1 MVVTLSYSEMTGNM
15 LFIIINFLH
24 FIEADDKQQTGS
36 F

>member
-15 LFIIINFLH
+15 LFIINNFFN